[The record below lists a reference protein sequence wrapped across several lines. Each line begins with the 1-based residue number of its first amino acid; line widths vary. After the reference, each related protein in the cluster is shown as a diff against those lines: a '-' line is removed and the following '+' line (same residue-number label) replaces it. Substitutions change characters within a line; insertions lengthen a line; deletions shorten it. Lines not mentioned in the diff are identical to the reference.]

1 MRGRTCLWHTQNRVP
16 YRLGRSRKERNETMW
31 SRLKSGLLAACL
43 FVFLFVVVGASLH
56 LKPMGAFLAATSGSF
71 LVIHGVN
78 RWGGAGPSRQ
88 AGQRREID
96 AGLTETY
103 RKYCRDQ

>member
-1 MRGRTCLWHTQNRVP
+1 
-16 YRLGRSRKERNETMW
+16 MW
-31 SRLKSGLLAACL
+31 SLLKSGSLAMCL

-56 LKPMGAFLAATSGSF
+56 LRPAGAFLAAFSGSF

-78 RWGGAGPSRQ
+78 RWGGAGPNRQ
-88 AGQRREID
+88 AGQKREAE
-96 AGLTETY
+96 AGRNQTY

>member
-1 MRGRTCLWHTQNRVP
+1 M
-16 YRLGRSRKERNETMW
+16 MW
-31 SRLKSGLLAACL
+31 SRLKSCSLAACL

-78 RWGGAGPSRQ
+78 RWGGAGPNRQ
-88 AGQRREID
+88 ARQKSEVQ
-96 AGLTETY
+96 AELTRTY

>member
-1 MRGRTCLWHTQNRVP
+1 MC
-16 YRLGRSRKERNETMW
+16 
-31 SRLKSGLLAACL
+31 SRLKSCSLAACL

-56 LKPMGAFLAATSGSF
+56 LKPMGALLAAISGSF

-78 RWGGAGPSRQ
+78 RWGGASATRQ

-96 AGLTETY
+96 CGLTRTY
-103 RKYCRDQ
+103 RKYCRDR

>member
-31 SRLKSGLLAACL
+31 SRLKSCSLAVCL

-88 AGQRREID
+88 AGLD
-96 AGLTETY
+96 AKLGPG
-103 RKYCRDQ
+103 